1 MMIVLQT
8 LQTLVVDHSVLT
20 MNIYMDLNAVS
31 ATAITKKL
39 HVHKHVRGIRSNGKH
54 IFNIIIGTPLL
65 ELEECYKDPMKPCL
79 GNQLD
84 KQINN
89 LMMNLL
95 HLKYKE
101 RIIFLQ
107 ATSIV

>member
-20 MNIYMDLNAVS
+20 MNICMDLNAVS

-39 HVHKHVRGIRSNGKH
+39 QVHKHVRGIRSNGKH
-54 IFNIIIGTPLL
+54 IFNIIIGIPLL
-65 ELEECYKDPMKPCL
+65 ELEECYKDPMNTCL